1 MKNGNGNGS
10 VYKANGK
17 RRKPWIVRVTIG
29 YSTTG
34 KQVRKIIGSYET
46 KREGQEVLLEYLKN
60 PSLFSKITFGEVRKL
75 WWDNY
80 IKKVSIKTTIQTHI
94 YRMRTF
100 DSLENIPIV
109 DLKLFQLQE
118 LFDNMTTSFS
128 FKRGCKSILNM
139 IFDFA
144 LKNDFIKSNKVQF
157 IEIGKKEK
165 VLERKIFTK
174 EEIEVLWQNVE
185 MPYVYIIL
193 ILIYTGMRI
202 GELTNLKNEDINLKE
217 NTLQVR
223 VSKTS
228 NGIRMI
234 PISSKIITLFSENTK
249 DDQVYFVKGDTTEQL
264 SYSTF
269 KPRFNK
275 LLQKL
280 GIEKHTIHDTRHTFA
295 TLMNNANVNSTSI
308 VKLIGHSNFLTT
320 ENIYTHKDKE
330 ELRKAIE
337 SI

>member
-10 VYKANGK
+10 VYKASGK
-17 RRKPWIVRVTIG
+17 RRKPWIVRVTTG
-29 YSTTG
+29 YSTSGT
-34 KQVRKIIGSYET
+34 QIRKIIGSYET
-46 KREGQEVLLEYLKN
+46 KREGQEALLEYLKN
-60 PSLFSKITFGEVRKL
+60 PTLFSKITFGEVRKL

-80 IKKVSIKTTIQTHI
+80 LKKVSTKTTIQTHI
-94 YRMRTF
+94 YRMRAF
-100 DSLENIPIV
+100 NSLENTSII

-118 LFDNMTTSFS
+118 LFDNMTTSSS
-128 FKRGCKSILNM
+128 FKIGCKSILNM

-144 LKNDFIKSNKVQF
+144 LKNDFIKSNKIQF

-165 VLERKIFTK
+165 VLERKVFTK
-174 EEIEVLWQNVE
+174 EEVEILWQNVDL
-185 MPYVYIIL
+185 PHVYIIL

-202 GELTNLKNEDINLKE
+202 GEFINLKNKDINLKE
-217 NTLQVR
+217 NTLQVK

-234 PISSKIITLFSENTK
+234 PISSKLISLFKENINDK
-249 DDQVYFVKGDTTEQL
+249 QVYFVKGDTTEQL

-275 LLQKL
+275 LLKKL

-295 TLMNNANVNSTSI
+295 TLMNNANVNTTSI
-308 VKLIGHSNFLTT
+308 VKLIGHSNFSTT

>member
-34 KQVRKIIGSYET
+34 KQIRKIIGSYET

-60 PSLFSKITFGEVRKL
+60 PNLFSKITFGEVRKL

-80 IKKVSIKTTIQTHI
+80 TKKVSTKTIIQTHI
-94 YRMRTF
+94 YRMRAF

-118 LFDNMTTSFS
+118 LFDNMTTSSS

-174 EEIEVLWQNVE
+174 EEIEVLWKNIK

-202 GELTNLKNEDINLKE
+202 GELINLKNEDINLKE
-217 NTLQVR
+217 NILQVK

-234 PISSKIITLFSENTK
+234 PISSKIILLFSENMK
-249 DDQVYFVKGDTTEQL
+249 NDQIYFVKGDTTEQL

>member
-10 VYKANGK
+10 VYKVNGK

-60 PSLFSKITFGEVRKL
+60 PNLFSKITFGEVRKL

-80 IKKVSIKTTIQTHI
+80 TKKVSTKTTIQTHI
-94 YRMRTF
+94 YRMRAF

-118 LFDNMTTSFS
+118 LFDNMTTSSS

-174 EEIEVLWQNVE
+174 EEIEVLWKNIK

-202 GELTNLKNEDINLKE
+202 GELINLKNEDINLKE
-217 NTLQVR
+217 NILQVK

-234 PISSKIITLFSENTK
+234 PISSKIILLFSENMK
-249 DDQVYFVKGDTTEQL
+249 NDQIYFVKGDTTEQL

>member
-60 PSLFSKITFGEVRKL
+60 PNLFSKITFGEVRKL

-80 IKKVSIKTTIQTHI
+80 TKKVSTKTTIQTHI
-94 YRMRTF
+94 YRMRAF

-118 LFDNMTTSFS
+118 LFDNMTTSSS

-174 EEIEVLWQNVE
+174 EEIEVLWKNIK

-202 GELTNLKNEDINLKE
+202 GELINLKNEDINLKE
-217 NTLQVR
+217 NILQVK

-234 PISSKIITLFSENTK
+234 PISSKIILLFSENMK
-249 DDQVYFVKGDTTEQL
+249 NDQIYFVKGDTTEQL

>member
-1 MKNGNGNGS
+1 
-10 VYKANGK
+10 
-17 RRKPWIVRVTIG
+17 
-29 YSTTG
+29 
-34 KQVRKIIGSYET
+34 
-46 KREGQEVLLEYLKN
+46 
-60 PSLFSKITFGEVRKL
+60 
-75 WWDNY
+75 
-80 IKKVSIKTTIQTHI
+80 
-94 YRMRTF
+94 MRAF

-118 LFDNMTTSFS
+118 LFDNMTTSSS

-174 EEIEVLWQNVE
+174 EEIEVLWKNIK

-202 GELTNLKNEDINLKE
+202 GELINLKNEDINLKE
-217 NTLQVR
+217 NILQVK

-234 PISSKIITLFSENTK
+234 PISSKIILLFSENMK
-249 DDQVYFVKGDTTEQL
+249 NDQIYFVKGDTTEQL